1 MRFIHVVF
9 DKLIPHAVLRFVFYR
24 SLGLLFQ
31 SLWGRVVQLD
41 MAFVK
46 KQTLLESSE
55 TILDVAGI
63 IPLGRMA
70 ASLDSLMWAQDVKM

>member
-1 MRFIHVVF
+1 MRFIHFVF
-9 DKLIPHAVLRFVFYR
+9 DKLPPHAVLRFGIHL

-41 MAFVK
+41 MALVK
-46 KQTLLESSE
+46 KQTLPQSAK
-55 TILDVAGI
+55 TIFDVAGI

-70 ASLDSLMWAQDVKM
+70 ASLDSLMWAHDVKM

>member
-1 MRFIHVVF
+1 MHVVF
-9 DKLIPHAVLRFVFYR
+9 DKLSPHAVLRFGIHC

-31 SLWGRVVQLD
+31 SLWARVVQLD

-46 KQTLLESSE
+46 KQTLPQSVE

-63 IPLGRMA
+63 ISLG
-70 ASLDSLMWAQDVKM
+70 SLDSLMWAHDVKM